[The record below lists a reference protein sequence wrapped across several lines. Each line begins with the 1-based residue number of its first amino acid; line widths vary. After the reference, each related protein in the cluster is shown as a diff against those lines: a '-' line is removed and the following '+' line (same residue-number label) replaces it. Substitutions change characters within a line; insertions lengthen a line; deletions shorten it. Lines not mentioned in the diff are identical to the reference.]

1 MTDLTRSSGAKV
13 VLRHKGFVLPPN
25 HGLFDSCHASTLVR
39 LGDGTFLVAYFGG
52 RREGEGDVAIWLS
65 RGDGSTWAAPRR
77 LMAEEGLAHWNPVLF
92 VEGGAVHLF
101 YKVGPTVH
109 DWTTRW
115 STSLDGGLTWS
126 APVPLVAGDTSP
138 RGPVK
143 NKLIRLKSGEWLAPG
158 SVETPEVWDAF
169 ADLSADGG
177 KTWVRRDVPFQ
188 HRRPA
193 ARQGTDVW
201 AGLAAEALWETDPE
215 TVFKWDGVIQP
226 TAWEDGA
233 GVHMLM
239 RSTRGSV
246 YRTDSTDL
254 GRSWSTAYATAL
266 PNNNSGIDLVRTSGG
281 MLALVYN
288 PVAGNWGRR
297 TPISLAL
304 SPDDGGTWE
313 NCLDFETE
321 EGEFSYPAIIEA
333 GGALHVTYTW
343 NRSAIAHAIVE
354 FTGR

>member
-1 MTDLTRSSGAKV
+1 MTDDARSSGAKV
-13 VLRHKGFVLPPN
+13 VLRHKGFVLPPG

-39 LGDGTFLVAYFGG
+39 LADGTILVAFFGG

-65 RGDGSTWAAPRR
+65 RGDGLVWAPARR

-92 VEGGAVHLF
+92 VDGDAVHLF

-109 DWTTRW
+109 DWITRW

-126 APVPLVAGDTSP
+126 APVPLVAGDGSP

-143 NKLIRLKSGEWLAPG
+143 NKPIRLSSGEWLAPG
-158 SVETPEVWDAF
+158 SVETVDVWDAF
-169 ADLSADGG
+169 ADLSTDRG
-177 KTWVRRDVPFQ
+177 KTWVRHDVPFE
-188 HRRPA
+188 HRRPSA
-193 ARQGTDVW
+193 EQGTNVW
-201 AGLAAEALWETDPE
+201 SGLAAEALWETNPE

-226 TAWEDGA
+226 SAWEDEA

-254 GRSWSTAYATAL
+254 GRSWSVACATSL
-266 PNNNSGIDLVRTSGG
+266 PNNNSGIDLVRTANGI
-281 MLALVYN
+281 LALVYN

-304 SPDDGGTWE
+304 SPDGGRTWE
-313 NCLDFETE
+313 HGLDFETE